1 MQNET
6 NTVITVSAEINA
18 PVEKVWNSWTSPD
31 HIVHWN
37 FASDDWHSPK
47 AENDLRPGGKFNY
60 VMAAKDGSVSF
71 DFWGVY
77 DEVVQNKTIKY
88 TLGDNRKVKI
98 TFSDNGDKTTV
109 TESFEAEN
117 ENTVELQ
124 QGGWQA
130 ILNNFKKHTES
141 Y

>member
-18 PVEKVWNSWTSPD
+18 PVEKVWNSWTSPE

-117 ENTVELQ
+117 ENSVELQ

>member
-6 NTVITVSAEINA
+6 NTVITVNAEINA
-18 PVEKVWNSWTSPD
+18 PVEKVWNYWTSPE

-37 FASDDWHSPK
+37 FASDDWHCPS
-47 AENDLRPGGKFNY
+47 AENDLCVGGKFTS
-60 VMAAKDGSVSF
+60 VMAAKDGSFSF

-124 QGGWQA
+124 QGGW
-130 ILNNFKKHTES
+130 
-141 Y
+141 

>member
-18 PVEKVWNSWTSPD
+18 PVEKVWNSWTSPE